1 MVVEEA
7 LDEEAL
13 AAGAEVVVDPHTIVA
28 LTITQEDGKAL
39 ITTMEW
45 CIIITMEMNAES
57 MI

>member
-7 LDEEAL
+7 LVEEAL
-13 AAGAEVVVDPHTIVA
+13 AAGVEVVVDPRTIVA
-28 LTITQEDGKAL
+28 LTITQEAGIAL